1 MTTTVIAFD
10 RKSARTFDADGRMR
24 VRDCILSTAEVN
36 PYRGAEIPKRDAFGL
51 DANEVYDL
59 YRDPAELGHPDS
71 LASFEGVPLMIR
83 HIVQTADE
91 PRKDYV
97 GGSVHNVHF
106 DGKHLRGDLLVWD
119 GHAIDLIESGEL
131 ADLSCGYRYV
141 PVMQSG
147 EADGQHFHGRM
158 TAIRGNHVALVD
170 TGRATNAHVADS
182 AFVDPRSSNPTMNG
196 EANMAFPEKG
206 APQGAQPG
214 GAPQAAPA
222 APAAGAAPGAAP
234 ADAGGG
240 MAEVGAAIKA
250 LSEQMAQL
258 MQCVQGMAQPQA
270 AAAPAG
276 MDMELEEKPAAQI
289 EGAEDNEHEERGE
302 REGAMDDEDESE
314 EESEAEREG
323 RGAMDAE
330 EEEHDPNEPNG
341 TTEQPR
347 PKSVSEGRS
356 AEQPGRKSLSGGN
369 NNPSLGAM
377 DAAIQKAV
385 TQERARAKAAER
397 ARREVA
403 HVLGGDIALD
413 SAGDIYREALVV
425 MGVPSA
431 SIKRGTEH
439 AAWIAAQ
446 AAQAA
451 AAGYNAAAHA
461 DMALDSDT
469 TKAVR
474 SDMAAKLA
482 KIKVRA

>member
-10 RKSARTFDADGRMR
+10 RRSARSFDADGRMR
-24 VRDCILSTAEVN
+24 VKDCILSTAEVN
-36 PYRGAEIPKRDAFGL
+36 PYGGREIPKRDELGL
-51 DANEVYDL
+51 DMGEVYDL
-59 YRDPAELGHPDS
+59 YRDPAELGHPDA

-91 PRKDYV
+91 PRKEYV

-119 GHAIDLIESGEL
+119 GHAIDLIESDEL
-131 ADLSCGYRYV
+131 SDLSCGYRYV

-147 EADGQHFHGRM
+147 EAGGQHFHGRM

-196 EANMAFPEKG
+196 DTNMAFPDKG

-222 APAAGAAPGAAP
+222 APAAPEA
-234 ADAGGG
+234 GG

-250 LSEQMAQL
+250 LSEQMAQV
-258 MQCVQGMAQPQA
+258 MQCLQGMQGGAAQPGA
-270 AAAPAG
+270 
-276 MDMELEEKPAAQI
+276 MDMESLESEPAAQVMEGGMDNEGGERGEHEREH
-289 EGAEDNEHEERGE
+289 EGAED
-302 REGAMDDEDESE
+302 DENDAE

-323 RGAMDAE
+323 RGAMDGE
-330 EEEHDPNEPNG
+330 EETHDPMEPNG
-341 TTEQPR
+341 TTTQPR
-347 PKSVSEGRS
+347 MGAVSAGRS
-356 AEQPGRKSLSGGN
+356 AEQEGNASLSGGN
-369 NNPSLGAM
+369 NSPALGAM
-377 DAAIQKAV
+377 DAAIKRAV
-385 TQERARAKAAER
+385 LNERARGKAAER
-397 ARREVA
+397 ARRDVA
-403 HVLGGDIALD
+403 HILGGDVALD
-413 SAGDIYREALVV
+413 SAGEIYREALVQ

-431 SIKRGTEH
+431 SIKKGTEH

-451 AAGYNAAAHA
+451 AAGYSAQAHA
-461 DMALDSDT
+461 DMALDSDS

-474 SDMAAKLA
+474 SDISAKLG

>member
-10 RKSARTFDADGRMR
+10 RKSARSFDADGRMR

-36 PYRGAEIPKRDAFGL
+36 PYRGAEIPKRETLGL
-51 DANEVYDL
+51 DTNEVYDL

-222 APAAGAAPGAAP
+222 APAAGVAPGAEP
-234 ADAGGG
+234 AGGG
-240 MAEVGAAIKA
+240 MAEVGQALKALAEQHGQILAAIQQ
-250 LSEQMAQL
+250 LGQQMGAGAQ
-258 MQCVQGMAQPQA
+258 
-270 AAAPAG
+270 APAG
-276 MDMELEEKPAAQI
+276 MDMELESEPAAQI
-289 EGAEDNEHEERGE
+289 EGAERGEHERE

-323 RGAMDAE
+323 RGAMDE
-330 EEEHDPNEPNG
+330 EEETHDPMAPNG
-341 TTEQPR
+341 ETTQPR
-347 PKSVSEGRS
+347 MSAVSEGRS

-385 TQERARAKAAER
+385 TRERARAKAAER

-451 AAGYNAAAHA
+451 AAGYNAGAHA

-482 KIKVRA
+482 KIKVRS

>member
-1 MTTTVIAFD
+1 
-10 RKSARTFDADGRMR
+10 MR

-36 PYRGAEIPKRDAFGL
+36 PYRGAEIPKRDALGL
-51 DANEVYDL
+51 DTNEVYDL

-196 EANMAFPEKG
+196 EANMAFPEKE
-206 APQGAQPG
+206 APQGAQP
-214 GAPQAAPA
+214 PA
-222 APAAGAAPGAAP
+222 APAAAPAPGAEP
-234 ADAGGG
+234 AGGG

-270 AAAPAG
+270 AATPAG
-276 MDMELEEKPAAQI
+276 MDMELESEPAAQM

-323 RGAMDAE
+323 RGAMDE
-330 EEEHDPNEPNG
+330 EEETHDPMEPNG
-341 TTEQPR
+341 KTTQPR
-347 PKSVSEGRS
+347 MAPVSEGRG
-356 AEQPGRKSLSGGN
+356 AEQPGRASLSGGN